1 MGKTTLKADTKNA
14 WFYVAVLLSV
24 LQAVQYTGAFIE
36 SLSSGTAA
44 IIAAAIP
51 AVIFILLALSV
62 LLGAPRGLKKTALP
76 VGLLCIYMAADVFGL
91 IALLQNTL
99 SGGILDIASFSVI
112 SVLKAAVAIGYAVL
126 LIVYVLKCFGKFET
140 RRPLI
145 TAACCVLL
153 LSWVLIV
160 LRRIDNNSTVIN
172 AICTVDLSN
181 TLLSV
186 PLCITALTLSLKK

>member
-62 LLGAPRGLKKTALP
+62 LLGAPRGLKKTALSD
-76 VGLLCIYMAADVFGL
+76 GW
-91 IALLQNTL
+91 T
-99 SGGILDIASFSVI
+99 
-112 SVLKAAVAIGYAVL
+112 
-126 LIVYVLKCFGKFET
+126 
-140 RRPLI
+140 
-145 TAACCVLL
+145 
-153 LSWVLIV
+153 
-160 LRRIDNNSTVIN
+160 
-172 AICTVDLSN
+172 
-181 TLLSV
+181 
-186 PLCITALTLSLKK
+186 